1 MGFRR
6 GTLIDDLRDSPL
18 SRLPVRPLFVLLLLC
33 LLPACVP
40 PNLSNV
46 PPAALPI
53 EAATFEVNRERD
65 EIVRAAA
72 DVLTA
77 YGLDPGLVDPAG
89 GMVQSDYTM
98 LRTVHERQNLPA
110 DLYVLDQLLM
120 RVSVRSNPRDRTV
133 TVTTAFR
140 PLGTADQTINR
151 DLTTFWLDQIAR
163 DLSTTL
169 GSADYAPRVT
179 AARYMDGLEGRPGGG
194 DAYEQDRMRASRAL
208 TAAGIIGGGILALAL
223 IGSAL

>member
-1 MGFRR
+1 MR
-6 GTLIDDLRDSPL
+6 LL
-18 SRLPVRPLFVLLLLC
+18 SGLLLLC

-40 PNLSNV
+40 PDLSSV
-46 PPAALPI
+46 PPASLPI

-72 DVLTA
+72 DILAA
-77 YGLDPGLVDPAG
+77 YGLDAGLVDPAG

-98 LRTVHERQNLPA
+98 LRAVHERQNLPT

-120 RVSVRSNPRDRTV
+120 RVSIRSNPRDRTV

-163 DLSTTL
+163 DLSTSL
-169 GSADYAPRVT
+169 GSSDYVTRVT
-179 AARYMDGLEGRPGGG
+179 PARYMDGLEGRPGGG
-194 DAYEQDRMRASRAL
+194 DAYAQDRMRASRAL
-208 TAAGIIGGGILALAL
+208 TAAGIIGGGILVLAL

>member
-6 GTLIDDLRDSPL
+6 GTILDDVYGFPL
-18 SRLPVRPLFVLLLLC
+18 PRLPVRLLSGLLLFC

-40 PNLSNV
+40 PDLSRV
-46 PPAALPI
+46 PPANLPI

-65 EIVRAAA
+65 EIVRAAS

-77 YGLDPGLVDPAG
+77 YGLDVGLVDPAG
-89 GMVQSDYTM
+89 GMVQSDYTL
-98 LRTVHERQNLPA
+98 LRTVHERQNLPT

-120 RVSVRSNPRDRTV
+120 RVSVRTNPRDRTV

-151 DLTTFWLDQIAR
+151 DLTTFWLDQVAR
-163 DLSTTL
+163 DLSTSL
-169 GSADYAPRVT
+169 GSRT
-179 AARYMDGLEGRPGGG
+179 MR
-194 DAYEQDRMRASRAL
+194 RASRPPA
-208 TAAGIIGGGILALAL
+208 TWTDWKDAPAAATRTNRTEWRRRAR
-223 IGSAL
+223 